1 MIEQDIA
8 LKTGKSDDNIWET
21 ISKGQLPAG
30 FKNRFAMLPE
40 LTGKNPGT
48 FVLKTN
54 GRDVRFSNSV
64 KKNQVFLLCAN
75 WRKPDCRLLF

>member
-40 LTGKNPGT
+40 LTEGLPDKDYDGEEPWHIRPENEW
-48 FVLKTN
+48 K
-54 GRDVRFSNSV
+54 GRE
-64 KKNQVFLLCAN
+64 VF
-75 WRKPDCRLLF
+75 